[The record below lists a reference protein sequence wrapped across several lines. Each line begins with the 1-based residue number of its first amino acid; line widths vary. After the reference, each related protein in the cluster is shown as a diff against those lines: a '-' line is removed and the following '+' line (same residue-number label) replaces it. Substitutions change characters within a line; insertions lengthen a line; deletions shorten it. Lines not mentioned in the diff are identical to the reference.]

1 MPRLPSLPPPIREV
15 SGMMNTERRRIGHG
29 SGRDLFWN
37 PLARTMI
44 LLLILIA
51 LALLVA
57 NGIGNGTGEC
67 AAGTMIETHC

>member
-1 MPRLPSLPPPIREV
+1 MPRLPSLPPLIREV
-15 SGMMNTERRRIGHG
+15 SGMMNMDRRRIWHD

-37 PLARTMI
+37 PLARKLI

-57 NGIGNGTGEC
+57 NGIGNGIGEC
-67 AAGTMIETHC
+67 AVGTMIETRC